1 MEPAG
6 RIDVLHPAALP
17 GVVWYRGR
25 RVSHAYP
32 RHWHEELH
40 LCAYSAGDGRL
51 RLRGATAAI
60 GAGDLA
66 ITPAGEIHENWVERG
81 GACSFRSLYLD
92 VGPVRWLVNTHFHID
107 HNAGNSAYQDAFPGV
122 EIIAQ
127 AATRRFMDDT
137 NPAFAANV
145 IAPDGRPSTELLPAM
160 RRALA
165 SGHDDGG
172 NVLSAADRA
181 LTVRQIHDIEGEIAD
196 YRHYRYEPP
205 TVLFERALTLH
216 LGDRQ
221 VVIEHLGRGNTPGDA
236 SVWLPRERVL
246 ATGDLLTLPVPYMR
260 MGYPREQLE
269 VLRALRGRDARVIV
283 PGHGAVQTDARQLD
297 DVIALLQ
304 SVVDQAHEQTAKL
317 PMNPKT
323 KRKSADDLH
332 IDLGAF
338 QRRMAGDDPVTLD
351 FWRSI
356 VEGLGGTANQG
367 LVGRAFDEETGKL

>member
-1 MEPAG
+1 VLAG
-6 RIDVLHPAALP
+6 WPQ
-17 GVVWYRGR
+17 GNTTVVIGR
-25 RVSHAYP
+25 RGVLVVDACFLTS
-32 RHWHEELH
+32 
-40 LCAYSAGDGRL
+40 SAREDIADIRRL
-51 RLRGATAAI
+51 T
-60 GAGDLA
+60 
-66 ITPAGEIHENWVERG
+66 
-81 GACSFRSLYLD
+81 SK
-92 VGPVRWLVNTHFHID
+92 PVRWLVNTHFHID
-107 HNAGNSAYQDAFPGV
+107 HNAGNSAYKDAFPGV

-127 AATRRFMDDT
+127 SATRRFMDDT

-172 NVLSAADRA
+172 NALSAADRA

-205 TVLFERALTLH
+205 TLLFERALTLD

-221 VVIEHLGRGNTPGDA
+221 VVVEHLGRGNTPGDA

-246 ATGDLLTLPVPYMR
+246 ATGDLLTGPIPYMR

-269 VLRALRGRDARVIV
+269 VLRTLRGRDARVIV
-283 PGHGAVQTDARQLD
+283 PGHGAVQTDPRPLD

-304 SVVDQAHEQTAKL
+304 SVVDQVHEQTAKL
-317 PMNPKT
+317 PMNSKT

-338 QRRMAGDDPVTLD
+338 QKRMAGDDPVNLD
-351 FWRSI
+351 FWQNI